1 MLSKNYILYLRS
13 EIRGSIYFV
22 EIWDNI
28 FDKISTVFLLKI
40 KYQLFFFFWRN
51 KISTVECWWLGNYN
65 AVLRVGFFSWMK
77 MYMFYFRTKFS
88 AWKLLWQF
96 PVEALFLFIFL
107 ENYVMWQIFLIKMM
121 WQISCRE
128 CVLLFL
134 CLIMNGRVCLALSGY
149 LILLEKDRKER
160 EVWLVRQI
168 IYIHTQKSYIVRA
181 EANCWLM
188 HASNAK
194 TMWWIMFNLL

>member
-1 MLSKNYILYLRS
+1 MYLIFK
-13 EIRGSIYFV
+13 IRGSIYFV

-28 FDKISTVFLLKI
+28 FDKISTVFFLKDKI
-40 KYQLFFFFWRN
+40 STVFFFFLRN

-65 AVLRVGFFSWMK
+65 AVLLVGFFSWMK

-107 ENYVMWQIFLIKMM
+107 ENYVMWQIL
-121 WQISCRE
+121 CRE

-134 CLIMNGRVCLALSGY
+134 CLIMDGRVCLALSGY